1 MESIYFAANMCKYQ
15 FICTL
20 EIWRALDVM
29 ENQHLILGCMM
40 LPLLTWIC
48 SRSCYTPC
56 SIKCYHTKMLTYA
69 WGLKRRQSN
78 SCFFSLTRSLFYTFD
93 HNAIW
98 ATHSITC
105 FRDARSDVNGNGCKA
120 YILNTYAYT
129 HIHLI
134 LICIFCKNYS

>member
-1 MESIYFAANMCKYQ
+1 MRIRNMDYELLPWTYNEKPHFYILAWYFLSKPQ
-15 FICTL
+15 L
-20 EIWRALDVM
+20 LW
-29 ENQHLILGCMM
+29 ILFTCYKHN
-40 LPLLTWIC
+40 IIQRC
-48 SRSCYTPC
+48 SHMHIRGY
-56 SIKCYHTKMLTYA
+56 I
-69 WGLKRRQSN
+69 RRQSN

-134 LICIFCKNYS
+134 LIWVFCKNYS